1 MADRALKIAIVAGEE
16 SGDLLGADI
25 VRSLKASTGREVQLV
40 GLGGRHLQGLGLVSP
55 FDAGEIAL
63 MGFSAVLRDLPR
75 LIRRIGQLAKN
86 VAEERPDC
94 LITIDSPDFSLRVAR
109 KVRAA
114 NPSIPI
120 VHYVCPSVWAWR
132 PGRAAAMKPYVDHIL
147 CILPFEV
154 KELERLGGPPGTYV
168 GHRLTHETG
177 VLAAAKAQDMPRDLA
192 PDRVKTLL
200 VLPGSRRGE
209 VRRLIEPFGET
220 VSMLRARGHRLR
232 LLLPTVPHVA
242 DLVRSSVT
250 RWDEKPEIIV
260 DPQRKWQAFGKA
272 DAALIASGTVSL
284 ELALSGVPMV
294 SCYRLDPVARVVAPY
309 LVSVWSA
316 LLPNLISDRALIPEF
331 YNEYVK
337 PNNLAR
343 QLEALLADTGMRAW
357 QKDGFAEIARR
368 MATDRPSGEIAA
380 QVVMGC
386 IRKAVGSRQ

>member
-1 MADRALKIAIVAGEE
+1 MADKGLKIAIVAGEE

-25 VRSLKASTGREVQLV
+25 VRSLRQITGREVQLV
-40 GLGGRHLQGLGLVSP
+40 GLGGRHLSELGLVSP

-75 LIRRIGQLAKN
+75 LIRRIGQLAKTI
-86 VAEERPDC
+86 AEEKPDC
-94 LITIDSPDFSLRVAR
+94 LVTIDSPDFSLRVAR

-120 VHYVCPSVWAWR
+120 IHYVCPSVWAWR
-132 PGRAAAMKPYVDHIL
+132 PGRAVAMKPYVDHIL

-154 KELERLGGPPGTYV
+154 KELDRLGGPPGTYV
-168 GHRLTHETG
+168 GHRLTHDAG
-177 VLAAAKAQDMPRDLA
+177 VLAAQKAQALPRDLTQ
-192 PDRVKTLL
+192 DRIKTLL

-220 VSMLRARGHRLR
+220 VSMLRARGNRLR

-242 DLVRSSVT
+242 DLVKSSVN

-284 ELALSGVPMV
+284 ELALAGVPMV
-294 SCYRLDPVARVVAPY
+294 SSYRLDPVARAVAPY

-343 QLEALLADTGMRAW
+343 QLEALFADSGMRAW

-380 QVVMGC
+380 GVVL
-386 IRKAVGSRQ
+386 RHLKKAP

>member
-1 MADRALKIAIVAGEE
+1 MADRVLKIAIVAGEE

-25 VRSLKASTGREVQLV
+25 VRSLRQITGREVRLV
-40 GLGGRHLQGLGLVSP
+40 GLGGRHLGELGLVSP

-75 LIRRIGQLAKN
+75 LIRRIGQLAKTI
-86 VAEERPDC
+86 AEEKPDC
-94 LITIDSPDFSLRVAR
+94 LVTIDSPDFSLRVAR

-120 VHYVCPSVWAWR
+120 IHYVCPSVWAWR
-132 PGRAAAMKPYVDHIL
+132 PGRAVAMKPYVDHIL

-154 KELERLGGPPGTYV
+154 KELDRLGGPPGTYV
-168 GHRLTHETG
+168 GHRLTHDVG
-177 VLAAAKAQDMPRDLA
+177 VLAAQKAQALPRDLA
-192 PDRVKTLL
+192 QDRIKTLL

-232 LLLPTVPHVA
+232 LQLPTVPHVA
-242 DLVRSSVT
+242 DLVKSSVN

-284 ELALSGVPMV
+284 ELALAGVPMV
-294 SCYRLDPVARVVAPY
+294 SSYRLDPIARAVAPY

-337 PNNLAR
+337 ANNLAR
-343 QLEALLADTGMRAW
+343 QLEALFADSGMRAW

-368 MATDRPSGEIAA
+368 MATDKPSGEIAA
-380 QVVMGC
+380 GVVLRH
-386 IRKAVGSRQ
+386 IKKAP

>member
-25 VRSLKASTGREVQLV
+25 VRSLRQMTGREVQLV
-40 GLGGRHLQGLGLVSP
+40 GLGGRHLQALGLVSP
-55 FDAGEIAL
+55 FDAGEVAL

-75 LIRRIGQLAKN
+75 LIRRIGQLAGM
-86 VAEERPDC
+86 VADAKPDC
-94 LITIDSPDFSLRVAR
+94 LVTIDSPDFSLRVAK

-132 PGRAAAMKPYVDHIL
+132 PGRAVAMKPYVDHIL

-154 KELERLGGPPGTYV
+154 KELDRLGGPPGTYV
-168 GHRLTHETG
+168 GHRLTHDAG
-177 VLAAAKAQDMPRDLA
+177 VLSAAKAQGQPRDLS

-209 VRRLIEPFGET
+209 VRRLLEPFGET

-232 LLLPTVPHVA
+232 LMLPTVPHVA
-242 DLVRSSVT
+242 DTVRSAVT
-250 RWDEKPEIIV
+250 RWDEKPEIILE
-260 DPQRKWQAFGKA
+260 PERKWQAFGKA

-284 ELALSGVPMV
+284 ELALSGVPMI

-343 QLEALLADTGMRAW
+343 QLEALLADSGMRAW
-357 QKDGFAEIARR
+357 QKDGFAEISGR
-368 MATDRPSGEIAA
+368 MATDKPSGEIAA
-380 QVVMGC
+380 GVVLRHMK
-386 IRKAVGSRQ
+386 KAP

>member
-25 VRSLKASTGREVQLV
+25 VRSLRQAAGREVQLV
-40 GLGGRHLQGLGLVSP
+40 GLGGRHLQALGLVSP

-63 MGFSAVLRDLPR
+63 MGFSAALRDLPR
-75 LIRRIGQLAKN
+75 LIRRISQLAKT
-86 VAEERPDC
+86 VADEKPDC
-94 LITIDSPDFSLRVAR
+94 LVTIDSPDFSLRVAK

-120 VHYVCPSVWAWR
+120 IHYVCPSVWAWR
-132 PGRAAAMKPYVDHIL
+132 PGRASAMKPYVDHIL

-168 GHRLTHETG
+168 GHRLTHDAG
-177 VLAAAKAQDMPRDLA
+177 LLAAANAQELPRDLS

-209 VRRLIEPFGET
+209 VRRLLDPFGET
-220 VSMLRARGHRLR
+220 VSILRARGHRLR

-242 DLVRSSVT
+242 DLVKSSVN

-284 ELALSGVPMV
+284 ELALAGVPMI
-294 SCYRLDPVARVVAPY
+294 SCYRLDPVARVLAPY

-331 YNEYVK
+331 YDGYIK

-343 QLEALLADTGMRAW
+343 QLEALFADSGMRAW
-357 QKDGFAEIARR
+357 QKNGFAEITRR

-380 QVVMGC
+380 QVVMRYIKRGN
-386 IRKAVGSRQ
+386 SQ

>member
-25 VRSLKASTGREVQLV
+25 VRSLKQATRREVELV
-40 GLGGRHLQGLGLVSP
+40 GLGGRHLQALGLTSP

-63 MGFSAVLRDLPR
+63 MGFSAILRDLPR
-75 LIRRIGQLAKN
+75 LMRRINQLAKT
-86 VAEERPDC
+86 VADEKPDC

-109 KVRAA
+109 KVRTA

-120 VHYVCPSVWAWR
+120 IHYVCPSVWAWR
-132 PGRAAAMKPYVDHIL
+132 PGRAVAMKPYVDHIL

-168 GHRLTHETG
+168 GHRLTHDPG
-177 VLAAAKAQDMPRDLA
+177 VLAAAKAQDPLRDLA
-192 PDRVKTLL
+192 PDHVKTLL

-209 VRRLIEPFGET
+209 VRRLLDPFGET

-250 RWDEKPEIIV
+250 RWDEKPEIIL

-284 ELALSGVPMV
+284 ELALAGVPMV

-309 LVSVWSA
+309 LLSIWSA
-316 LLPNLISDRALIPEF
+316 LLPNLIADRALIPEF

-343 QLEALLADTGMRAW
+343 QMEALFADSGMRAW
-357 QKDGFAEIARR
+357 QKQGFAEITRR
-368 MATDRPSGEIAA
+368 MATSKPSGEIAA
-380 QVVMGC
+380 GVVLHHMK
-386 IRKAVGSRQ
+386 KAP

>member
-1 MADRALKIAIVAGEE
+1 MADRVLKIAIVAGEE

-25 VRSLKASTGREVQLV
+25 VRSLRQITGREVRLV
-40 GLGGRHLQGLGLVSP
+40 GLGGRHLGELGLVSP

-75 LIRRIGQLAKN
+75 LIRRIGQLAKTI
-86 VAEERPDC
+86 AEEKPDC
-94 LITIDSPDFSLRVAR
+94 LVTIDSPDFSLRVAR

-120 VHYVCPSVWAWR
+120 IHYVCPSVWAWR
-132 PGRAAAMKPYVDHIL
+132 PGRAVAMKPYVDHIL

-154 KELERLGGPPGTYV
+154 KELDRLDGPPGTYV
-168 GHRLTHETG
+168 GHRLTHDVG
-177 VLAAAKAQDMPRDLA
+177 VLAAQKAQALPRDLA
-192 PDRVKTLL
+192 QDRIKTLL

-232 LLLPTVPHVA
+232 LQLPTVPHVA
-242 DLVRSSVT
+242 DLVKSSVN

-284 ELALSGVPMV
+284 ELALAGVPMV
-294 SCYRLDPVARVVAPY
+294 SSYRLDPIARAVAPY

-337 PNNLAR
+337 ANNLAR
-343 QLEALLADTGMRAW
+343 QLEALFADSGMRAW

-368 MATDRPSGEIAA
+368 MATDKPSGEIAA
-380 QVVMGC
+380 GVVLRH
-386 IRKAVGSRQ
+386 IKKAP

>member
-25 VRSLKASTGREVQLV
+25 VRSLRQATGREVRLV
-40 GLGGRHLQGLGLVSP
+40 GLGGRHLTELGLVSP
-55 FDAGEIAL
+55 FDASEIAL

-75 LIRRIGQLAKN
+75 LVRRIGQMARSIADEK
-86 VAEERPDC
+86 PDC
-94 LITIDSPDFSLRVAR
+94 LVTIDSPDFSLRVAK

-120 VHYVCPSVWAWR
+120 IHYVCPSVWAWR
-132 PGRAAAMKPYVDHIL
+132 PGRAPAMKPYVDHIL

-154 KELERLGGPPGTYV
+154 RELERLGGPPGTYV
-168 GHRLTHETG
+168 GHRLTHDAG
-177 VLAAAKAQDMPRDLA
+177 VLAAAKAQDVPRDLA
-192 PDRVKTLL
+192 ADRVKTLL

-209 VRRLIEPFGET
+209 VRRLVDTFGET
-220 VSMLRARGHRLR
+220 MSMLRARGHRLR

-250 RWDEKPEIIV
+250 KWDEKPEIIV
-260 DPQRKWQAFGKA
+260 ESQRKWQAFGKA

-284 ELALSGVPMV
+284 ELALAGVPMV

-309 LVSVWSA
+309 LLSVWSA
-316 LLPNLISDRALIPEF
+316 LLPNLISDRALVPEF

-343 QLEALLADTGMRAW
+343 QLEALLTDTGMRAW

-380 QVVMGC
+380 GVVLRH
-386 IRKAVGSRQ
+386 IKKAP

>member
-1 MADRALKIAIVAGEE
+1 MADKVLKIAIVAGEE

-25 VRSLKASTGREVQLV
+25 VRSLGQATGREVQLV
-40 GLGGRHLQGLGLVSP
+40 GLGGRHLQALGLASP

-63 MGFSAVLRDLPR
+63 MGFSAILRDLPR
-75 LIRRIGQLAKN
+75 LMRRINQLAKT
-86 VAEERPDC
+86 VADERPDC
-94 LITIDSPDFSLRVAR
+94 LVTIDSPDFSLRVAR

-120 VHYVCPSVWAWR
+120 IHYVCPSVWAWR

-168 GHRLTHETG
+168 GHRLTHDAG
-177 VLAAAKAQDMPRDLA
+177 VLAAARAQDLPRDLA
-192 PDRVKTLL
+192 ADRVKTLL

-209 VRRLIEPFGET
+209 VRRLLDPFGET

-242 DLVRSSVT
+242 DLVKSSVN

-284 ELALSGVPMV
+284 ELALAGVPMV
-294 SCYRLDPVARVVAPY
+294 SCYRLDPVARAVAPY
-309 LVSVWSA
+309 LLSVWSA
-316 LLPNLISDRALIPEF
+316 LLPNLIADRALVPEF
-331 YNEYVK
+331 YNEYVR

-343 QLEALLADTGMRAW
+343 QMEALFADSGMRAW
-357 QKDGFAEIARR
+357 QKSGFAEITRR
-368 MATDRPSGEIAA
+368 MATDKPSGEIAA
-380 QVVMGC
+380 GIVLRH
-386 IRKAVGSRQ
+386 IKKAP

>member
-1 MADRALKIAIVAGEE
+1 MPDRALKIAIVAGEE

-25 VRSLKASTGREVQLV
+25 VRSLKQATGREVQIV
-40 GLGGRHLQGLGLVSP
+40 GLGGRHLQALGLVSP

-63 MGFSAVLRDLPR
+63 MGFSAILRDLPR
-75 LIRRIGQLAKN
+75 LMRRINLLAKT
-86 VAEERPDC
+86 VVDDKPDC
-94 LITIDSPDFSLRVAR
+94 LVTIDSPDFSLRVAR

-120 VHYVCPSVWAWR
+120 IHYVCPSVWAWR
-132 PGRAAAMKPYVDHIL
+132 PGRAVAMKPYVDHIL

-168 GHRLTHETG
+168 GHRLTHDAG
-177 VLAAAKAQDMPRDLA
+177 VLSAAKAQELPRDLA
-192 PDRVKTLL
+192 SSDRVKTLL

-209 VRRLIEPFGET
+209 VRRLLEPFGET
-220 VSMLRARGHRLR
+220 VSMLHARGHRLR

-242 DLVRSSVT
+242 DLVRASVT
-250 RWDEKPEIIV
+250 RWDEKPEIIL

-284 ELALSGVPMV
+284 ELALAGVPMV

-309 LVSVWSA
+309 LLSVWSA
-316 LLPNLISDRALIPEF
+316 LLPNLIADRALVPEF

-337 PNNLAR
+337 PNSLTR
-343 QLEALLADTGMRAW
+343 QLEALLADSGMRAW
-357 QKDGFAEIARR
+357 QKQGFAEITRR
-368 MATDRPSGEIAA
+368 MATDKPSGEIAA
-380 QVVMGC
+380 GIVLRH
-386 IRKAVGSRQ
+386 IKKAP

>member
-1 MADRALKIAIVAGEE
+1 MKIAIVAGEE

-25 VRSLKASTGREVQLV
+25 VRSLKQATGREVQLV
-40 GLGGRHLQGLGLVSP
+40 GLGGRHLQALGLASP

-63 MGFSAVLRDLPR
+63 MGFSAILRDLPR
-75 LIRRIGQLAKN
+75 LMRRISQLARTVEDEK
-86 VAEERPDC
+86 PDC
-94 LITIDSPDFSLRVAR
+94 LVTIDSPDFSLRVAK

-120 VHYVCPSVWAWR
+120 IHYVCPSVWAWR
-132 PGRAAAMKPYVDHIL
+132 PGRAVAMKPYVDHIL

-154 KELERLGGPPGTYV
+154 KELERLDGPPGTYV
-168 GHRLTHETG
+168 GHRLTHDAG
-177 VLAAAKAQDMPRDLA
+177 VLAAAKAQDLPRDLS

-209 VRRLIEPFGET
+209 VRRLLDPFGET

-242 DLVRSSVT
+242 DLVKSSVN
-250 RWDEKPEIIV
+250 RWDEKPEVIV
-260 DPQRKWQAFGKA
+260 ESQRKWQAFGKA

-284 ELALSGVPMV
+284 ELALAGVPMV

-309 LVSVWSA
+309 LLSVWSA

-343 QLEALLADTGMRAW
+343 HLEALFADSGMRAW
-357 QKDGFAEIARR
+357 QKQGFAEITRR
-368 MATDRPSGEIAA
+368 MATNKPSGEIAA
-380 QVVMGC
+380 GVVLRH
-386 IRKAVGSRQ
+386 IKKAP

>member
-25 VRSLKASTGREVQLV
+25 VRSLRQITGREVRLV
-40 GLGGRHLQGLGLVSP
+40 GLGGRHLGELGLVSP

-75 LIRRIGQLAKN
+75 LIRRIGQLAKTI
-86 VAEERPDC
+86 AEEKPDC
-94 LITIDSPDFSLRVAR
+94 LVTIDSPDFSLRVAR

-120 VHYVCPSVWAWR
+120 IHYVCPSVWAWR
-132 PGRAAAMKPYVDHIL
+132 PGRAVAMKPYVDHIL

-154 KELERLGGPPGTYV
+154 KELDRLGGPPGTYV
-168 GHRLTHETG
+168 GHRLTHDAG
-177 VLAAAKAQDMPRDLA
+177 VLAAQKAQALPRDLA
-192 PDRVKTLL
+192 QDRIKTLL

-242 DLVRSSVT
+242 DLVKSSVN

-284 ELALSGVPMV
+284 ELALAGVPMV
-294 SCYRLDPVARVVAPY
+294 SSYRLDPVARAVAPY

-337 PNNLAR
+337 ANNLAR
-343 QLEALLADTGMRAW
+343 QLEALFADSGMRAW

-368 MATDRPSGEIAA
+368 MATDKPSGEIAA
-380 QVVMGC
+380 SVVLRH
-386 IRKAVGSRQ
+386 IKKAP

>member
-1 MADRALKIAIVAGEE
+1 MADKVLKIAIVAGEE

-25 VRSLKASTGREVQLV
+25 VRSLGQATGREVQLV
-40 GLGGRHLQGLGLVSP
+40 GLGGRHLQALGLASP

-63 MGFSAVLRDLPR
+63 MGFSAILRDLPR
-75 LIRRIGQLAKN
+75 LMRRINQLAKA
-86 VAEERPDC
+86 VADEKPDC
-94 LITIDSPDFSLRVAR
+94 LVTIDSPDFSLRVAR

-120 VHYVCPSVWAWR
+120 IHYVCPSVWAWR
-132 PGRAAAMKPYVDHIL
+132 PGRAVAMKPYVDHIL

-168 GHRLTHETG
+168 GHRLTHDAG
-177 VLAAAKAQDMPRDLA
+177 VLAAARAQDLPRDLA
-192 PDRVKTLL
+192 ADRVKTLL

-209 VRRLIEPFGET
+209 VRRLLDPFGET

-242 DLVRSSVT
+242 DLVKSSVN

-284 ELALSGVPMV
+284 ELALAGVPMV
-294 SCYRLDPVARVVAPY
+294 SCYRLDPVARTVAPY
-309 LVSVWSA
+309 LLSVWSA
-316 LLPNLISDRALIPEF
+316 LLPNLIADRALVPEF

-337 PNNLAR
+337 PNNLVR
-343 QLEALLADTGMRAW
+343 QMEALFADSGMRAW
-357 QKDGFAEIARR
+357 QKSGFAEITRR
-368 MATDRPSGEIAA
+368 MATDKPSGEIAA
-380 QVVMGC
+380 GVVLRH
-386 IRKAVGSRQ
+386 IKKAP

>member
-25 VRSLKASTGREVQLV
+25 VRSLSQAVGREVQLV
-40 GLGGRHLQGLGLVSP
+40 GLGGRHLQALGLVSP

-75 LIRRIGQLAKN
+75 LMRRISQLSKT
-86 VAEERPDC
+86 VADEKPDC
-94 LITIDSPDFSLRVAR
+94 MVTIDSPDFSLRVAK

-120 VHYVCPSVWAWR
+120 IHYVCPSVWAWR
-132 PGRAAAMKPYVDHIL
+132 PGRAVAMKPYVDHIL

-168 GHRLTHETG
+168 GHRLTHDAG
-177 VLAAAKAQDMPRDLA
+177 LLAAAKAQELPRDLS

-209 VRRLIEPFGET
+209 VRRLLDPFGET
-220 VSMLRARGHRLR
+220 VSILRARGHRLR

-242 DLVRSSVT
+242 ELVKSSVN

-260 DPQRKWQAFGKA
+260 DSQRKWQAFGKA

-284 ELALSGVPMV
+284 ELALAGVPMI
-294 SCYRLDPVARVVAPY
+294 SCYRLDPVARVLAPY

-331 YNEYVK
+331 YDGYIK

-343 QLEALLADTGMRAW
+343 QLEALFADSGMRAW
-357 QKDGFAEIARR
+357 QKNGFAEITRR

-380 QVVMGC
+380 QVVMRYVKRGN
-386 IRKAVGSRQ
+386 SQ

>member
-25 VRSLKASTGREVQLV
+25 VRSLSQAVGREVQLV
-40 GLGGRHLQGLGLVSP
+40 GLGGRHLQALGLVSP

-75 LIRRIGQLAKN
+75 LMRRISQLAKT
-86 VAEERPDC
+86 VADEKPDC
-94 LITIDSPDFSLRVAR
+94 MVTIDSPDFSLRVAK

-120 VHYVCPSVWAWR
+120 IHYVCPSVWAWR
-132 PGRAAAMKPYVDHIL
+132 PGRAVAMKPYVDHIL

-168 GHRLTHETG
+168 GHRLTHDAG
-177 VLAAAKAQDMPRDLA
+177 LLAAAKAQELPRDLS

-209 VRRLIEPFGET
+209 VRRLLDPFGET
-220 VSMLRARGHRLR
+220 VSILRARGHRLR

-242 DLVRSSVT
+242 ELVKSSVN

-260 DPQRKWQAFGKA
+260 DSQRKWQAFGKA

-284 ELALSGVPMV
+284 ELALAGVPMI
-294 SCYRLDPVARVVAPY
+294 SCYRLDPVARVLAPY

-331 YNEYVK
+331 YDGYIK

-343 QLEALLADTGMRAW
+343 QLEALFADSGMRAW
-357 QKDGFAEIARR
+357 QKNGFAEITRR

-380 QVVMGC
+380 QVVMRYIKRGN
-386 IRKAVGSRQ
+386 SQ

>member
-25 VRSLKASTGREVQLV
+25 VRSLRQMTGREVQLV
-40 GLGGRHLQGLGLVSP
+40 GLGGRHLQALGLVSP
-55 FDAGEIAL
+55 FDAGEVAL

-75 LIRRIGQLAKN
+75 LIRRIGQLAGM
-86 VAEERPDC
+86 VADAKPDC
-94 LITIDSPDFSLRVAR
+94 LVTIDSPDFSLRVAK

-132 PGRAAAMKPYVDHIL
+132 PGRAVAMKPYVDHIL

-154 KELERLGGPPGTYV
+154 KELDRLGGPPGTYV
-168 GHRLTHETG
+168 GHRLTHDAG
-177 VLAAAKAQDMPRDLA
+177 VLSAAKAQGQPRDLS

-209 VRRLIEPFGET
+209 VRRLLEPFGET
-220 VSMLRARGHRLR
+220 VSILRARGHRLR
-232 LLLPTVPHVA
+232 LMLPTVPHVA
-242 DLVRSSVT
+242 DTVRSAVT
-250 RWDEKPEIIV
+250 RWDEKPEIILE
-260 DPQRKWQAFGKA
+260 PERKWQAFGKA

-284 ELALSGVPMV
+284 ELALSGVPMI

-343 QLEALLADTGMRAW
+343 QLEALLADSGMRAW
-357 QKDGFAEIARR
+357 QKDGFAEISGR
-368 MATDRPSGEIAA
+368 MATDKPSGEIAA
-380 QVVMGC
+380 GVVLRHMK
-386 IRKAVGSRQ
+386 KAP

>member
-1 MADRALKIAIVAGEE
+1 MAADKPLKIAIVAGEE
-16 SGDLLGADI
+16 SGDVLGADI
-25 VRSLKASTGREVQLV
+25 VLSLEQATGRKVQLV
-40 GLGGRHLQGLGLVSP
+40 GLGGRHLQALGLVSP

-63 MGFSAVLRDLPR
+63 MGFSAILRDLPR
-75 LIRRIGQLAKN
+75 LIRRIGQLAKSI
-86 VAEERPDC
+86 ADEKPDC
-94 LITIDSPDFSLRVAR
+94 LVTIDSPDFSLRVAR

-120 VHYVCPSVWAWR
+120 IHYVCPSVWAWR
-132 PGRAAAMKPYVDHIL
+132 PGRAVAMKPYVDHIL

-168 GHRLTHETG
+168 GHRLAHDAG
-177 VLAAAKAQDMPRDLA
+177 VLVAAKAQDLPRDLTA
-192 PDRVKTLL
+192 DRVKTLL

-209 VRRLIEPFGET
+209 VRRLLEPFGET

-242 DLVRSSVT
+242 DLIKSSVN
-250 RWDEKPEIIV
+250 RWDEQPEIIV

-284 ELALSGVPMV
+284 ELALAGVPMV

-309 LVSVWSA
+309 LLSVWSA
-316 LLPNLISDRALIPEF
+316 LLPNLIADRALVPEF

-343 QLEALLADTGMRAW
+343 QLEALWADSGMRAW
-357 QKDGFAEIARR
+357 QKSGFAEIRRR
-368 MATDRPSGEIAA
+368 MATDKPSGEIAA
-380 QVVMGC
+380 QVLMRYVK
-386 IRKAVGSRQ
+386 RANSE

>member
-1 MADRALKIAIVAGEE
+1 MADKVLKIAIVAGEE

-25 VRSLKASTGREVQLV
+25 VRSLGQATGREVQLV
-40 GLGGRHLQGLGLVSP
+40 GLGGRHLQALGLASP

-63 MGFSAVLRDLPR
+63 MGFSAILRDLPR
-75 LIRRIGQLAKN
+75 LMRRINQLAKT
-86 VAEERPDC
+86 VADERPDC
-94 LITIDSPDFSLRVAR
+94 LVTIDSPDFSLRVAR

-120 VHYVCPSVWAWR
+120 IHYVCPSVWAWR

-168 GHRLTHETG
+168 GHRLTHDAG
-177 VLAAAKAQDMPRDLA
+177 VLAAARAQDLPRDLA
-192 PDRVKTLL
+192 ADRVKTLL

-209 VRRLIEPFGET
+209 VRRLLDPFGET
-220 VSMLRARGHRLR
+220 VSMLRSRGHRLR

-242 DLVRSSVT
+242 DLVKSSVN

-284 ELALSGVPMV
+284 ELALAGVPMV
-294 SCYRLDPVARVVAPY
+294 SCYRLDPVARAVAPY
-309 LVSVWSA
+309 LLSVWSA
-316 LLPNLISDRALIPEF
+316 LLPNLIADRALVPEF
-331 YNEYVK
+331 YNEYVR

-343 QLEALLADTGMRAW
+343 QMEALFADSGMRAW
-357 QKDGFAEIARR
+357 QKSGFAEITRR
-368 MATDRPSGEIAA
+368 MATDKPSGEIAA
-380 QVVMGC
+380 GIVLRH
-386 IRKAVGSRQ
+386 IKKAP

>member
-25 VRSLKASTGREVQLV
+25 VRSLRQAAGREVQLV
-40 GLGGRHLQGLGLVSP
+40 GLGGRHLQALGLVSP

-75 LIRRIGQLAKN
+75 LIRRISQLAKT
-86 VAEERPDC
+86 VADEKPDC
-94 LITIDSPDFSLRVAR
+94 LVTIDSPDFSLRVAK

-120 VHYVCPSVWAWR
+120 IHYVCPSVWAWR
-132 PGRAAAMKPYVDHIL
+132 PGRAVAMKPYVDHIL

-154 KELERLGGPPGTYV
+154 KELDRLGGPPGTYV
-168 GHRLTHETG
+168 GHRLTHDAG
-177 VLAAAKAQDMPRDLA
+177 LLAAAKAQELPRDLS

-209 VRRLIEPFGET
+209 VRRLLDPFGET
-220 VSMLRARGHRLR
+220 VSILRARGHRLR

-242 DLVRSSVT
+242 DLVKSSVN

-284 ELALSGVPMV
+284 ELALAGVPMI
-294 SCYRLDPVARVVAPY
+294 SCYRLDPVARVLAPY

-331 YNEYVK
+331 YDGYIK

-343 QLEALLADTGMRAW
+343 QLEALFADSGMRAW
-357 QKDGFAEIARR
+357 QKNGFAEITRR

-380 QVVMGC
+380 QVVMRYIKRGN
-386 IRKAVGSRQ
+386 SQ